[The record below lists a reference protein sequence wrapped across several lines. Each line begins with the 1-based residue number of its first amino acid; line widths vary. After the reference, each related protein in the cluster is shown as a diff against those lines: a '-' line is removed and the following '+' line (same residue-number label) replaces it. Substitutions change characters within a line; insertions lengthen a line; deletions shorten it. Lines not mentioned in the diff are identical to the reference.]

1 MISTDGDAGRVNLRL
16 AGIRERGTFLER
28 SERGSDVTSLCV
40 GGEVK
45 HIAITASRK
54 HHGIRCVRSNFAGYQ
69 VSSNDAARLAI
80 HDYDVQHLGHRKHLA
95 AA

>member
-1 MISTDGDAGRVNLRL
+1 MNLRI
-16 AGIRERGTFLER
+16 AGIRKRGTFLER
-28 SERGSDVTSLCV
+28 SERCSDVTSLCV

-45 HIAITASRK
+45 HIAITASCK
-54 HHGIRCVRSNFAGYQ
+54 HHGIRCVRNNFAGCQ
-69 VSSNDAARLAI
+69 ISSNDTARLAI